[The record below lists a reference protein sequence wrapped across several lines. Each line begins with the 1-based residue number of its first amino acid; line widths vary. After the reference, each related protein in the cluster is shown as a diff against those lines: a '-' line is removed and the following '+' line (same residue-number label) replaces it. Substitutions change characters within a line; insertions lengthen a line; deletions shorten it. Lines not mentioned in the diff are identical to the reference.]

1 METVGSVGLT
11 SMRAGTNVQGGTP
24 ILRTTFQ
31 MTRDGSRIQQVFL
44 DYCAE
49 ANIDFQGTY
58 YEPPIRRRMV

>member
-1 METVGSVGLT
+1 MS
-11 SMRAGTNVQGGTP
+11 RGGHAYTP
-24 ILRTTFQ
+24 HDISDDT
-31 MTRDGSRIQQVFL
+31 DGSRIQQVFL